1 MRHRAGRVLEVE
13 AVGPERADRG
23 GDPPR
28 DGLGRSDVEGSA
40 RRLGVEVGTGRRRP
54 AALPADAV
62 AARLEVRPELV
73 ARPLVGLGDV
83 PRGVDPE
90 RHRRALAGFEAEL
103 PGELDEAA
111 QRSEW
116 SNLLI
121 LDGEAHSRLRR
132 LAMSRFSVKQVR
144 GRREW
149 IAEMVA
155 QELAQLK
162 AKGTPADI
170 WLDYAR
176 PIAARTHCRVI
187 GVPDA
192 EYDEFVR
199 LFVENSTAQ
208 EKYDFIRRVLE
219 MRENDPGED
228 IISDLLAS
236 DAISREETEGLLR
249 LLMGAGRD
257 SVAYLIAT
265 ATVAL
270 LSNPEQLEILRTQ
283 PELFDTVIEEFMR
296 VGAMFVT
303 LFPRTALEDVEIE
316 GVLIK
321 AGQSVSVSPVAA
333 NRDPER
339 WDRPEELDVSRDAFG
354 HLGFGHGIHGC
365 IGQQLARVEIREGIR
380 QLIEGCPGLRLVD
393 AEQLKPMPFAHPV
406 AVYEAGSVIVEW
418 D

>member
-1 MRHRAGRVLEVE
+1 M
-13 AVGPERADRG
+13 
-23 GDPPR
+23 
-28 DGLGRSDVEGSA
+28 SDTISA
-40 RRLGVEVGTGRRRP
+40 CP
-54 AALPADAV
+54 FAAAALPGDGTPLTPSPTLASWREAGAAV
-62 AARLEVRPELV
+62 PLQIQDGHDGLVGKRYDFVRAILEDNRFSMRPERMPMGPSGHVSDDEDLPN
-73 ARPLVGLGDV
+73 A
-83 PRGVDPE
+83 
-90 RHRRALAGFEAEL
+90 ALPAEL

-132 LAMSRFSVKQVR
+132 IAMPRFSVKQVR

-155 QELAQLK
+155 EELAKLK
-162 AKGTPADI
+162 AKGTPADV
-170 WLDYAR
+170 WVDYAR

-187 GVPDA
+187 GIPDA

-199 LFVENSTAQ
+199 LFVDNSTAQ
-208 EKYDFIRRVLE
+208 EKYNFIRRVLE

-228 IISDLLAS
+228 VISDLLAS

-249 LLMGAGRD
+249 LLLGAGRD

-270 LSNPEQLEILRTQ
+270 LSNPEQLETLRAQ

-316 GVLIK
+316 GVSIK

-333 NRDPER
+333 NRDPAQWER
-339 WDRPEELDVSRDAFG
+339 AEEFDVSRDAFG

-380 QLIEGCPGLRLVD
+380 QLIEGLPGLRLVD

-406 AVYEAGSVIVEW
+406 AVYEAGSVFVEW
-418 D
+418 N